1 MKNNDVHDFSSFGA
15 PRRSKT
21 APERSKTAPRRA
33 KSAPRGSKSSPRR
46 AKSAPRPLQDRSKTL
61 QERSKTAP
69 RRDKT
74 LQDAPRAVQ
83 EAPRGPQAAQRTVKR
98 ARAARERRP
107 QAIAKASW
115 VNQRSA
121 IGNTTCNTVAGLDHR
136 GANACTRTQLPP
148 SRVHRFYR
156 KSASTTVK
164 PAASRGKQLAPRL
177 SYQHTQELSW
187 NHR

>member
-1 MKNNDVHDFSSFGA
+1 MFVVFEGFALKDA
-15 PRRSKT
+15 PRPLQDALR
-21 APERSKTAPRRA
+21 PLQDAPRALQEGPRA
-33 KSAPRGSKSSPRR
+33 LQD
-46 AKSAPRPLQDRSKTL
+46 APRPLQDRSKTAPR
-61 QERSKTAP
+61 RSKTAP

-187 NHR
+187 NHC

>member
-1 MKNNDVHDFSSFGA
+1 MIFVSFQGVALKDA
-15 PRRSKT
+15 PR
-21 APERSKTAPRRA
+21 PLQDAPRPQEGPRA
-33 KSAPRGSKSSPRR
+33 LQD
-46 AKSAPRPLQDRSKTL
+46 APRPLQDRSKTL

-83 EAPRGPQAAQRTVKR
+83 EAPRGAQAAQRTVKR

>member
-1 MKNNDVHDFSSFGA
+1 MISAFCAS
-15 PRRSKT
+15 RRSKT
-21 APERSKTAPRRA
+21 APRRSKTAPRRA

-46 AKSAPRPLQDRSKTL
+46 AKTAPRPLQDRSKTL